1 MRPQRGSHHGRRL
14 AKAIKPMAQAQN
26 RMLPQ
31 HARTSITHHRSDLF
45 APEALIAV
53 DRALG
58 THGLLC
64 PKPATL
70 QPKDGIIQKL
80 PALRAKGRVGMV
92 MAFAVATDHRLNCLA
107 FPEKALAGGAPAAW
121 FAFCRH
127 WPQVKGLGGFHI
139 IQLTRA
145 SHARCKA
152 SLTQV
157 KVPRE

>member
-1 MRPQRGSHHGRRL
+1 
-14 AKAIKPMAQAQN
+14 
-26 RMLPQ
+26 MLPQ
-31 HARTSITHHRSDLF
+31 HARTGITHHLLDLL
-45 APEALIAV
+45 APDALITV

-58 THGLLC
+58 THGLFR
-64 PKPATL
+64 PKPAAL
-70 QPKDGIIQKL
+70 KPEGSIIQKL
-80 PALRAKGRVGMV
+80 PTLRAKGGVDMV
-92 MAFAVATDHRLNCLA
+92 MALAVTADHGGNCLA
-107 FPEKALAGGAPAAW
+107 FPGKKPAGGAPAAW

-145 SHARCKA
+145 SHMRSGA